1 LTEAT
6 KALLSYVTLQT
17 DDVMSH
23 QKEKTGIREIAR
35 LAGVST
41 ATVSRALNNPQS
53 VSEELRQRI
62 RSVVDQAGYV
72 PHGMARALSSNRT
85 RTIGAIIP
93 TIDNAMFARGIEALQ
108 KYLSSRGYML
118 ILATNGYDVD
128 VELEQA
134 RNLVSRGVDGLI
146 LRGDCH
152 HPALRDL
159 LVSRDIPS
167 INVGVY
173 HPNGDSASIGVDNE
187 AAAHRAMMH
196 LISLGHK
203 KIGVVSALQ
212 RNNDR
217 ASARIRGFRR
227 ALTENGLDLPISWHI
242 EVRYTLDDAREAAR
256 QLLSEDNSPTA
267 IACGNDVLAYGV
279 MLEAERRGL
288 QVPRDLSVVGFD
300 DLDWSRHLR
309 PALTTLHVPTDI
321 TWKGAGEYL
330 LARLDGHKV
339 PNHYEIDYS
348 LIVRESTGTP
358 YDK

>member
-1 LTEAT
+1 MDRE
-6 KALLSYVTLQT
+6 
-17 DDVMSH
+17 
-23 QKEKTGIREIAR
+23 KEKTGIRAIAR

-41 ATVSRALNNPQS
+41 ATVSRALNNPKS
-53 VSEELRQRI
+53 VSDELRTRI
-62 RSVVDQAGYV
+62 QSIVEETGYV

-108 KYLSSRGYML
+108 KHLSSRGYML
-118 ILATNGYDVD
+118 ILATSEYDID

-134 RNLVSRGVDGLI
+134 RNLIGRGIDGLI

-152 HPALRDL
+152 HQALRDL
-159 LVSRDIPS
+159 LLAREVPF

-173 HPNGDSASIGVDNE
+173 NPGGTSPSIGVDNE
-187 AAAHRAMMH
+187 AAAYRAMMH
-196 LISLGHK
+196 LISLGHEA
-203 KIGVVSALQ
+203 IGVVSALQ

-227 ALTENGLDLPISWHI
+227 ALTENGLDLPASWHV

-256 QLLSEDNSPTA
+256 QLLSGSTAPTA

-288 QVPRDLSVVGFD
+288 QVPKNLSVVGFD

-309 PALTTLHVPTDI
+309 PALTTLHVPTDV

-330 LARLDGHKV
+330 LARLEGHKV

-348 LIVRESTGTP
+348 LIVRESTCAPT
-358 YDK
+358 

>member
-1 LTEAT
+1 
-6 KALLSYVTLQT
+6 
-17 DDVMSH
+17 MSSE
-23 QKEKTGIREIAR
+23 KEKTGIREVAR
-35 LAGVST
+35 LSGVST

-53 VSEELRQRI
+53 VSEELRARI
-62 RSVVDQAGYV
+62 QSVIEQTGYM

-93 TIDNAMFARGIEALQ
+93 TIDNAMFARGIESLQ

-118 ILATNGYDVD
+118 ILSTNGYDID

-134 RNLVSRGVDGLI
+134 RNLIGRGVDGLI

-152 HPALRDL
+152 HQALRDL
-159 LVSRDIPS
+159 LAARDIPF
-167 INVGVY
+167 INVGIY
-173 HPNGDSASIGVDNE
+173 KPNQPYPSIGVDNE

-196 LISLGHK
+196 LIEIGHRR
-203 KIGVVSALQ
+203 IGIVSALL

-217 ASARIRGFRR
+217 ASARVRGFRR
-227 ALTENGLDLPISWHI
+227 ALEAHGLELPDAWHV

-256 QLLSEDNSPTA
+256 QILTRKDVPTA

-288 QVPRDLSVVGFD
+288 TVPADLSVIGFD
-300 DLDWSRHLR
+300 DLEWSRHLR
-309 PALTTLHVPTDI
+309 PALTTLHVPTDL
-321 TWKGAGEYL
+321 TWRGAGEYL

-339 PNHYEIDYS
+339 PIHYEVDYA
-348 LIVRESTGTP
+348 LVIRESTASPRGH
-358 YDK
+358 

>member
-1 LTEAT
+1 MTSE
-6 KALLSYVTLQT
+6 
-17 DDVMSH
+17 
-23 QKEKTGIREIAR
+23 KEKTGIRAVAK
-35 LAGVST
+35 LSGVST

-53 VSEELRQRI
+53 VSEDLRARIQRVI
-62 RSVVDQAGYV
+62 DETGYV

-93 TIDNAMFARGIEALQ
+93 TIDNAMFARGIESLQ
-108 KYLSSRGYML
+108 KFLSSRGYML
-118 ILATNGYDVD
+118 ILSTNGYDID

-134 RNLVSRGVDGLI
+134 RNLISRGVDGLI

-152 HPALRDL
+152 HQALRDL
-159 LVSRDIPS
+159 LAARDVPF
-167 INVGVY
+167 INVGIY
-173 HPNGDSASIGVDNE
+173 NPSQPHPSIGVDNE

-196 LISLGHK
+196 LIEIGHRR
-203 KIGVVSALQ
+203 IGVVSALQ

-227 ALTENGLDLPISWHI
+227 ALAEHGLDLPEAWHV

-256 QLLSEDNSPTA
+256 QILMAPSVPTA

-288 QVPRDLSVVGFD
+288 KIPADLSVVGFD
-300 DLDWSRHLR
+300 DLEWSRHLR
-309 PALTTLHVPTDI
+309 PALTTLHVPTDL
-321 TWKGAGEYL
+321 TWKGAGEYI

-339 PNHYEIDYS
+339 PTHYEVDYA
-348 LIVRESTGTP
+348 LVVRESTAPPASTP
-358 YDK
+358 

>member
-1 LTEAT
+1 MDGE
-6 KALLSYVTLQT
+6 
-17 DDVMSH
+17 
-23 QKEKTGIREIAR
+23 KEKTGIRAIAR
-35 LAGVST
+35 LSGVST

-53 VSEELRQRI
+53 VSEELRLRI
-62 RSVVDQAGYV
+62 QSIVDQTGYV

-108 KYLSSRGYML
+108 KYLSTRGYML
-118 ILATNGYDVD
+118 ILATNGYDID

-134 RNLVSRGVDGLI
+134 RNLVGRGIDGLI

-152 HPALRDL
+152 HQALKDL
-159 LVSRDIPS
+159 LVARNIPS

-173 HPNGDSASIGVDNE
+173 NPNGDSASIGVDNE
-187 AAAHRAMMH
+187 AAAYRAMMH
-196 LISLGHK
+196 LISLGHE
-203 KIGVVSALQ
+203 KIGIVSALQ

-227 ALTENGLDLPISWHI
+227 ALTENGLDLPDRWHI

-256 QLLSEDNSPTA
+256 QMLIGDNPPTA

-279 MLEAERRGL
+279 MLEAERRGMH
-288 QVPRDLSVVGFD
+288 VPRDLSVVGFD

-309 PALTTLHVPTDI
+309 PALTTLHVPTDV

-330 LARLDGHKV
+330 LATLDGHRV
-339 PNHYEIDYS
+339 PSHYEIDYS
-348 LIVRESTGTP
+348 LIIRESTCAP
-358 YDK
+358 DKN

>member
-1 LTEAT
+1 MNVE
-6 KALLSYVTLQT
+6 
-17 DDVMSH
+17 
-23 QKEKTGIREIAR
+23 KEKTGIRAIAR

-53 VSEELRQRI
+53 VSEELRLRI
-62 RSVVDQAGYV
+62 TSIVDQTGYV

-93 TIDNAMFARGIEALQ
+93 TIDNAMFARGIESLQ
-108 KYLSSRGYML
+108 KHLSSRGYML
-118 ILATNGYDVD
+118 ILATNGYDID

-134 RNLVSRGVDGLI
+134 RNLVSRGIDGLI

-152 HPALRDL
+152 HQALRDL
-159 LVSRDIPS
+159 LVARDLPF

-173 HPNGDSASIGVDNE
+173 NPSGSAPSIGVDNE
-187 AAAHRAMMH
+187 MAAYRAMMH
-196 LISLGHK
+196 LVSLGHK
-203 KIGVVSALQ
+203 RIGVVSALQ

-227 ALTENGLDLPISWHI
+227 ALGENGLALPAEWHL

-256 QLLSEDNSPTA
+256 QILTGSDRPTA

-288 QVPRDLSVVGFD
+288 RVPTDLSVIGFD

-309 PALTTLHVPTDI
+309 PALTTLHIPTDL

-330 LARLDGHKV
+330 LARLEGHRI
-339 PNHYEIDYS
+339 PNHYEVDYS
-348 LIVRESTGTP
+348 LIIRESTAAP
-358 YDK
+358 IA

>member
-1 LTEAT
+1 MNDER
-6 KALLSYVTLQT
+6 
-17 DDVMSH
+17 
-23 QKEKTGIREIAR
+23 EKTGIRTVAR
-35 LAGVST
+35 LSGFST

-53 VSEELRQRI
+53 VSEETRTRI
-62 RSVVDQAGYV
+62 QAVIEETGYV

-93 TIDNAMFARGIEALQ
+93 TIDNAMFARGIESLQ

-118 ILATNGYDVD
+118 ILSTNGYDID

-134 RNLVSRGVDGLI
+134 RNLIGRGVDGLI

-152 HPALRDL
+152 HQALRDL
-159 LVSRDIPS
+159 LAARAVPF
-167 INVGVY
+167 INVGIY
-173 HPNGDSASIGVDNE
+173 NPSQPYASIGVDNE

-196 LISLGHK
+196 LIEIGHRR
-203 KIGVVSALQ
+203 IGVVSALQ

-217 ASARIRGFRR
+217 ASARIRGFKR
-227 ALTENGLDLPISWHI
+227 ALAENGLDLPVEWHV

-256 QLLSEDNSPTA
+256 QILTGIHVPTA

-288 QVPRDLSVVGFD
+288 NVPTDLSVVGFD
-300 DLDWSRHLR
+300 DLEWSRHLR
-309 PALTTLHVPTDI
+309 PALTTLHVPTDL

-330 LARLDGHKV
+330 LARLEGHRV
-339 PNHYEIDYS
+339 PNHYEVDYS
-348 LIVRESTGTP
+348 LVVRESTASP
-358 YDK
+358 PRKMVQ

>member
-1 LTEAT
+1 MTIE
-6 KALLSYVTLQT
+6 
-17 DDVMSH
+17 
-23 QKEKTGIREIAR
+23 KEKTGIRAVAK
-35 LAGVST
+35 LSGVST

-53 VSEELRQRI
+53 VSEDLRARIQRVI
-62 RSVVDQAGYV
+62 DETGYV

-93 TIDNAMFARGIEALQ
+93 TIDNAMFARGIESLQ
-108 KYLSSRGYML
+108 KFLSSRGYML
-118 ILATNGYDVD
+118 ILSTNGYDID

-134 RNLVSRGVDGLI
+134 RNLISRGVDGLI

-152 HPALRDL
+152 HQALRDL
-159 LVSRDIPS
+159 LATRDVPF
-167 INVGVY
+167 INVGIY
-173 HPNGDSASIGVDNE
+173 NPSRPHPSIGVDNE

-196 LISLGHK
+196 LIEIGHRR
-203 KIGVVSALQ
+203 IGVVSALQ

-227 ALTENGLDLPISWHI
+227 ALAEHGLDLPEEWHV

-256 QLLSEDNSPTA
+256 QILMGPSVPTA

-288 QVPRDLSVVGFD
+288 NIPADLSVVGFD
-300 DLDWSRHLR
+300 DLEWSRHLR
-309 PALTTLHVPTDI
+309 PALTTLHVPTDL
-321 TWKGAGEYL
+321 TWKGAGEYI

-339 PNHYEIDYS
+339 PTHYEVDYA
-348 LIVRESTGTP
+348 LVVRESTAP
-358 YDK
+358 PKDRER

>member
-1 LTEAT
+1 MTNE
-6 KALLSYVTLQT
+6 
-17 DDVMSH
+17 
-23 QKEKTGIREIAR
+23 KEKTGIRAVAK
-35 LAGVST
+35 LSGVST

-53 VSEELRQRI
+53 VSEDLRARIQRVI
-62 RSVVDQAGYV
+62 DETGYV

-93 TIDNAMFARGIEALQ
+93 TIDNAMFARGIESLQ
-108 KYLSSRGYML
+108 KFLSSRGYML
-118 ILATNGYDVD
+118 ILSTNGYDID

-134 RNLVSRGVDGLI
+134 RNLISRGVDGLI

-152 HPALRDL
+152 HQALRDL
-159 LVSRDIPS
+159 LAARDVPF
-167 INVGVY
+167 INVGIY
-173 HPNGDSASIGVDNE
+173 NPSQPHPSIGVDNE

-196 LISLGHK
+196 LIEIGHRR
-203 KIGVVSALQ
+203 IGVVSALQ

-227 ALTENGLDLPISWHI
+227 ALAEHGLDLPEAWHV

-256 QLLSEDNSPTA
+256 QILMGSSVPTA

-288 QVPRDLSVVGFD
+288 KIPADLSVVGFD
-300 DLDWSRHLR
+300 DLEWSRHLR
-309 PALTTLHVPTDI
+309 PALTTLHVPTDL
-321 TWKGAGEYL
+321 TWKGAGEYI

-339 PNHYEIDYS
+339 PTHYEVDYA
-348 LIVRESTGTP
+348 LVVRESTAPPASTA
-358 YDK
+358 

>member
-1 LTEAT
+1 
-6 KALLSYVTLQT
+6 
-17 DDVMSH
+17 MSAE
-23 QKEKTGIREIAR
+23 KEKTGIRAIAR

-41 ATVSRALNNPQS
+41 ATVSRALNTPQS
-53 VSEELRQRI
+53 VSEELRLRI
-62 RSVVDQAGYV
+62 QSIVEETGYV

-108 KYLSSRGYML
+108 KYLSTRGYML
-118 ILATNGYDVD
+118 ILATNEYDID

-134 RNLVSRGVDGLI
+134 RNLIGRGIDGLI

-152 HPALRDL
+152 HQALRDL
-159 LVSRDIPS
+159 LRARDMPS

-173 HPNGDSASIGVDNE
+173 NPNGAAASIGVDNE

-203 KIGVVSALQ
+203 KIGIVSALQ

-227 ALTENGLDLPISWHI
+227 ALAENGLDVPSEWYI

-256 QLLSEDNSPTA
+256 QLLTGKTTPTA

-279 MLEAERRGL
+279 MLEAERRGMQL
-288 QVPRDLSVVGFD
+288 PKDLSVVGFD

-309 PALTTLHVPTDI
+309 PALTTLHVPTDV
-321 TWKGAGEYL
+321 TWRGAGEYL
-330 LARLDGHKV
+330 LARLDGHRV

-348 LIVRESTGTP
+348 LVVRESTSAP
-358 YDK
+358 I

>member
-1 LTEAT
+1 
-6 KALLSYVTLQT
+6 
-17 DDVMSH
+17 MSAE
-23 QKEKTGIREIAR
+23 KEKTGIRAIAR

-53 VSEELRQRI
+53 VSEELRLRI
-62 RSVVDQAGYV
+62 QSIVEETGYV

-108 KYLSSRGYML
+108 KFLSSRGYML
-118 ILATNGYDVD
+118 ILATNGYDID

-134 RNLVSRGVDGLI
+134 RNLVGRGIDGLI

-152 HPALRDL
+152 HQALRDL
-159 LVSRDIPS
+159 LVARDIPF

-173 HPNGDSASIGVDNE
+173 NPSSSSPSIGVDNE
-187 AAAHRAMMH
+187 MAAYRAMMH
-196 LISLGHK
+196 LVSLGHK

-217 ASARIRGFRR
+217 ASARVRGFCR
-227 ALTENGLDLPISWHI
+227 ALHENGLELLPAWHL

-256 QLLSEDNSPTA
+256 QILTESDRPTA

-288 QVPRDLSVVGFD
+288 NVPTDLSVIGFD

-309 PALTTLHVPTDI
+309 PALTTLHIPTDL

-330 LARLDGHKV
+330 LARLQAHRI
-339 PNHYEIDYS
+339 PTHYEVDYS
-348 LIVRESTGTP
+348 LIIRESTASPRPDVVSGA
-358 YDK
+358 

>member
-1 LTEAT
+1 MTSE
-6 KALLSYVTLQT
+6 
-17 DDVMSH
+17 
-23 QKEKTGIREIAR
+23 KEKTGIRAVAK
-35 LAGVST
+35 LSGVST

-53 VSEELRQRI
+53 VSEDLRARIQRVI
-62 RSVVDQAGYV
+62 DETGYV

-93 TIDNAMFARGIEALQ
+93 TIDNAMFARGIESLQ
-108 KYLSSRGYML
+108 KFLSSRGYML
-118 ILATNGYDVD
+118 ILSTNGYDID

-134 RNLVSRGVDGLI
+134 RNLISRGVDGLI

-152 HPALRDL
+152 HQALRDL
-159 LVSRDIPS
+159 LAARDVPF
-167 INVGVY
+167 INVGIY
-173 HPNGDSASIGVDNE
+173 NPSQPHPSIGVDNE

-196 LISLGHK
+196 LIEIGHRR
-203 KIGVVSALQ
+203 IGVVSALQ

-227 ALTENGLDLPISWHI
+227 ALAEHGLDLPEAWHV

-256 QLLSEDNSPTA
+256 QILMGSSVPTA

-288 QVPRDLSVVGFD
+288 KIPADLSVVGFD
-300 DLDWSRHLR
+300 DLEWSRHLR
-309 PALTTLHVPTDI
+309 PALTTLHVPTDL
-321 TWKGAGEYL
+321 TWKGAGEYI

-339 PNHYEIDYS
+339 PTHYEVDYA
-348 LIVRESTGTP
+348 LVVRESTAPPASTA
-358 YDK
+358 

>member
-1 LTEAT
+1 MTSE
-6 KALLSYVTLQT
+6 
-17 DDVMSH
+17 
-23 QKEKTGIREIAR
+23 KEKTGIRAVAK
-35 LAGVST
+35 LSGVST

-53 VSEELRQRI
+53 VSEDLRARIQRVI
-62 RSVVDQAGYV
+62 DETGYV

-93 TIDNAMFARGIEALQ
+93 TIDNAMFARGIESLQ
-108 KYLSSRGYML
+108 KFLSSRGYML
-118 ILATNGYDVD
+118 ILSTNGYDID

-134 RNLVSRGVDGLI
+134 RNLISRGVDGLI

-152 HPALRDL
+152 HQALRDL
-159 LVSRDIPS
+159 LAARDVPF
-167 INVGVY
+167 INVGIY
-173 HPNGDSASIGVDNE
+173 NPSQPHPSIGVDNE

-196 LISLGHK
+196 LIEIGHRR
-203 KIGVVSALQ
+203 IGVVSALQ

-227 ALTENGLDLPISWHI
+227 ALAEHGLDLPEAWHV

-256 QLLSEDNSPTA
+256 QILMGSSVPTA

-288 QVPRDLSVVGFD
+288 QIPADLSVVGFD
-300 DLDWSRHLR
+300 DLEWSRHLR
-309 PALTTLHVPTDI
+309 PALTTLHVPTDL
-321 TWKGAGEYL
+321 TWKGAGEYI

-339 PNHYEIDYS
+339 PTHYEVDYA
-348 LIVRESTGTP
+348 LVVRESTAPPASTA
-358 YDK
+358 

>member
-1 LTEAT
+1 MDGE
-6 KALLSYVTLQT
+6 
-17 DDVMSH
+17 
-23 QKEKTGIREIAR
+23 KEKTGIRAIAR
-35 LAGVST
+35 LSGVST

-53 VSEELRQRI
+53 VSEELRLRI
-62 RSVVDQAGYV
+62 QSIVDQTGYV

-108 KYLSSRGYML
+108 KYLSTRGYML
-118 ILATNGYDVD
+118 ILATNGYDID

-134 RNLVSRGVDGLI
+134 RNLVGRGIDGLI

-152 HPALRDL
+152 HQALKDL
-159 LVSRDIPS
+159 LIARNIPS

-173 HPNGDSASIGVDNE
+173 NPNGASASIGVDNE
-187 AAAHRAMMH
+187 AAAYRAMMH
-196 LISLGHK
+196 LISLGHE

-227 ALTENGLDLPISWHI
+227 ALTENGLDLPDRWHI

-256 QLLSEDNSPTA
+256 QVLAGDNPPTA

-279 MLEAERRGL
+279 MLEAERRGMH
-288 QVPRDLSVVGFD
+288 VPRDLSVVGFD

-309 PALTTLHVPTDI
+309 PALTTLHVPTDV

-330 LARLDGHKV
+330 LATLDGHRV
-339 PNHYEIDYS
+339 PSHYEIDYS
-348 LIVRESTGTP
+348 LIIRESTCAP
-358 YDK
+358 DEK